1 MPVRKV
7 VSVEASPLRA
17 GPRSCPSVRPA
28 STLLRAALT
37 EAKEPVSV
45 VAASLAV
52 VPVIPR
58 LSWITWMASIMLL
71 NGTSLTV
78 SAVTSIESPS
88 TPLSLMS
95 RAISAWV
102 PPYPSL
108 RLSSIV

>member
-1 MPVRKV
+1 
-7 VSVEASPLRA
+7 
-17 GPRSCPSVRPA
+17 
-28 STLLRAALT
+28 
-37 EAKEPVSV
+37 
-45 VAASLAV
+45 
-52 VPVIPR
+52 
-58 LSWITWMASIMLL
+58 MASIMLL